1 LKMDTGREVNIRK
14 YLAMCGID
22 SRRKVEKLIRE
33 GNIRIN
39 GKLAKPTDTVKIG
52 VDRVTLGGKV
62 LKPEPPVYILFHK
75 PRGIITSKK
84 DEKGRMTVMDMLR
97 GIVMANIFPVGRL
110 DRDSEGL
117 LLITNDG
124 DFADLMLH
132 PRYGKEKVYEVF
144 VEGIITSKDIKQM
157 KEGIYTGGELLKAKD
172 VKILKKGMGKTLLE
186 ITLSE
191 GKKRHIRRML
201 SALGKKVIT
210 LKRISFGPFTLKGIQ
225 KPGTYR
231 FLTDKE
237 IEEIVEPLKK
247 QFYEKQRSRKRRGH
261 HPRRG
266 GRR

>member
-1 LKMDTGREVNIRK
+1 MKEGREVNIRK

-39 GKLAKPTDTVKIG
+39 GRLARPEDRVRIG
-52 VDRVTLGGKV
+52 VDRVTLGGRV

-75 PRGIITSKK
+75 PRGVITSKK

-97 GIVMANIFPVGRL
+97 GVVMANIFPVGRL

-117 LLITNDG
+117 LLVTNDG

-144 VEGIITSKDIKQM
+144 VDGIITGKDIKQM
-157 KEGIYTGGELLKAKD
+157 KEGIHSGGELLKAKD
-172 VKILKKGMGKTLLE
+172 VKILKRGMGKTLLQ

-191 GKKRHIRRML
+191 GKKRHIRRMIKG
-201 SALGKKVIT
+201 LGKKVLT
-210 LKRISFGPFTLKGIQ
+210 LKRISFGPFTLKGID
-225 KPGTYR
+225 KPGSWR

-237 IEEIVEPLKK
+237 IKNIVEPLKEEWLGRK
-247 QFYEKQRSRKRRGH
+247 EKKSS
-261 HPRRG
+261 PRRG
-266 GRR
+266 RRGRRQ

>member
-1 LKMDTGREVNIRK
+1 MKEGREVNIRK
-14 YLAMCGID
+14 YLSMCGID

-39 GKLAKPTDTVKIG
+39 GKVAKLNDRVKIG
-52 VDRVTLGGKV
+52 IDRVTLGGRV

-75 PRGIITSKK
+75 PRGVITSKK
-84 DEKGRMTVMDMLR
+84 DEKGRLTVMDMLR
-97 GIVMANIFPVGRL
+97 GVVMANIFPVGRL

-132 PRYGKEKVYEVF
+132 PRYGKEKVYEVY
-144 VEGIITSKDIKQM
+144 VEGVITPRDLKKMRD
-157 KEGIYTGGELLKAKD
+157 GIFTGGELLRVKE

-186 ITLSE
+186 ITLTE

-201 SALGKKVIT
+201 KALGKKVLT
-210 LKRISFGPFTLKGIQ
+210 LKRISFGPFTLKGIS
-225 KPGTYR
+225 KPGSWR

-237 IEEIVEPLKK
+237 IKQIVKPLKEAFLS
-247 QFYEKQRSRKRRGH
+247 QASQHRKNH
-261 HPRRG
+261 RRG
-266 GRR
+266 GQRK